1 MRFLMNTTK
10 GIYLYR
16 TLTTD
21 DLPVEP
27 DRIGI
32 KGSPTKVW
40 KVESVVLSGGNHTKI
55 EATKQGISDLIDNLI
70 EDHIFSIVKF

>member
-1 MRFLMNTTK
+1 MNTTK